1 MTGREMTD
9 QEKLETIIQT
19 ISTMAPEFK
28 AEVLKHLGLG
38 ATGNYPNGKLDPTD
52 QGELRLMIS
61 HSADGQ
67 IIRLDFGKPAAWIG
81 LPKEHAVQLAVLLLE
96 HAGAKLEA
104 FPRQESLGDA

>member
-1 MTGREMTD
+1 MTD
-9 QEKLETIIQT
+9 TEKLETIVQML
-19 ISTMAPEFK
+19 STMAPEFK

-67 IIRLDFGKPAAWIG
+67 IIRLDFGKPTAWIG
-81 LPKEHAVQLAVLLLE
+81 LPKEHAMQLAVLLLE

-104 FPRQESLGDA
+104 FPRQETLGDA